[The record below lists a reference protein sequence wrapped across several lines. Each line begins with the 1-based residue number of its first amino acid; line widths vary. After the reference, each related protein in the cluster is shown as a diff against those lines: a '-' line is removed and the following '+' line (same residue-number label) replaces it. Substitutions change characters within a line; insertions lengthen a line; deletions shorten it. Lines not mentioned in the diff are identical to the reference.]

1 MTGDLR
7 REGRSEQISRIG
19 GNAAALSFHFRIGSF
34 FWLMVFFIFILLY
47 CKCGGD
53 LDSDECLVSRIQ
65 MYPSHMWR
73 KHGGN

>member
-34 FWLMVFFIFILLY
+34 FWLMVFLFLFY
-47 CKCGGD
+47 FT
-53 LDSDECLVSRIQ
+53 V
-65 MYPSHMWR
+65 
-73 KHGGN
+73 NVVAT